1 MSKPFKNS
9 TLLRLIILAVP
20 LAVLS
25 LAAGFMAYRLVHP
38 DQPVISGIAGQEDPG
53 QPQKADWPAVQTL
66 SSSNHAPI
74 TTEQLAACRTALG
87 LANEKEALAHVSNFG
102 ERDPKDA
109 LGRVIPNTP
118 ALIVL
123 HETVISSPA
132 TVNLFQTNH
141 PNDNDQAS
149 YHMLVD
155 KAGNLIRIVPD
166 EKRAYGSGYSMFG
179 DFTVHSKSPDIFS
192 VNNVAL
198 HISLETPP
206 DGRTDAASHSGYS
219 NQQYDSL
226 AKQVLLWQAKYG
238 IPIFRLTTHASVD
251 RSHSRYDPRSFR
263 WDSFDLYH
271 RQHANTCGLDHL
283 TLPQ

>member
-1 MSKPFKNS
+1 MAKKSSLIRSALFALPLGIISVAIGYSAFQFFNREETRSTVKPSEIENVTANKQNWPDVQHLTSSGIEPLSK
-9 TLLRLIILAVP
+9 V
-20 LAVLS
+20 VLDACRSS
-25 LAAGFMAYRLVHP
+25 L
-38 DQPVISGIAGQEDPG
+38 GIAGEQ
-53 QPQKADWPAVQTL
+53 QAPAH
-66 SSSNHAPI
+66 SD
-74 TTEQLAACRTALG
+74 
-87 LANEKEALAHVSNFG
+87 NFG
-102 ERDPKDA
+102 DRDAKDV
-109 LGRVIPNTP
+109 LGRALPNQP

-123 HETVISSPA
+123 HETVISAPA
-132 TVNLFQTNH
+132 TINFFQTPH

-149 YHMLVD
+149 YHMLVSQKGD
-155 KAGNLIRIVPD
+155 LIRVVPD
-166 EKRAYGSGYSMFG
+166 ESRAYGAGYSRFG
-179 DFTVHSKSPDIFS
+179 DFTVHSKSPNNFS

-263 WDSFDLYH
+263 WDFFDNYH
-271 RQHANTCGLDHL
+271 RQHAETCGLDHL